1 VPEFV
6 VGVDAGASHTVAALA
21 RGRELLRTA
30 VGDPANPHVEG
41 LARAVDAVARTIG
54 CVLEGETPAAVSIG
68 TAGAGRK
75 ETCDALRAELA
86 KRFPTARVAVTDDAH
101 IALRAAIPEGD
112 GMTVICGTGSI
123 VYAEL
128 GGRRF
133 RAGGYGYLIGD
144 EGSGFAIGAAALRRL
159 LNAAEGIARR
169 DALSDALALRLGA
182 YDASDVL
189 ARICESP
196 APVAEIAACA
206 PLVLE
211 HAPNGVSSAVA
222 IVKNAEAH
230 LFELIRAVAIH
241 SSSFVPFAFSGGLL
255 RDENV
260 LTRALEARIAAEL
273 PHLRIVETRSEPYMG
288 ALADARR
295 LIA

>member
-1 VPEFV
+1 VSELV

-21 RGRELLRTA
+21 RGGELLRTA

-41 LARAVDAVARTIG
+41 LARAVDAIARAIG
-54 CVLEGETPAAVSIG
+54 CVLQGETPAAVSVG
-68 TAGAGRK
+68 AAGAGRK
-75 ETCDALRAELA
+75 ETCEALRAELVT
-86 KRFPTARVAVTDDAH
+86 RFPTARVAVTDDAH

-123 VYAEL
+123 VYAEV

-144 EGSGFAIGAAALRRL
+144 KGSGFAIGAAALRGL
-159 LNAAEGIARR
+159 LNAIEGIAPR
-169 DALSDALALRLGA
+169 DALSDALAVHLGA
-182 YDASDVL
+182 DDGSDVL
-189 ARICESP
+189 AGIYESS
-196 APVAEIAACA
+196 APVTEIAACA

-211 HAPNGVSSAVA
+211 HAANGVPSAVA
-222 IVKNAEAH
+222 IVQDAEAH
-230 LFELIRAVAIH
+230 LFELIRAVAMH
-241 SSSFVPFAFSGGLL
+241 ANLVPFAFSGGLL

-260 LTRALEARIAAEL
+260 LRRGLAARIAAEL
-273 PHLRIVETRSEPYMG
+273 PNLRIVEARCEPYMG